1 MAQKSVYKILFIIF
15 VCLFVIACQKSYDGD
30 VVADRDVETDIVIN
44 EQGRVEYIAQCA
56 SCHGSDGSGGPG
68 GTVINCAQCAS
79 LSELSEYIEQTM
91 PTGGNEHLCSGDCA
105 QDTAEYILGA
115 FHDRSFGSVRS
126 ELEGLENLDA
136 RGTLRKAA
144 MHLASR
150 LPTQQEQ
157 DLVDTQGED
166 GLDAALDLLLEDD
179 AFYERLMSFYNEQLL
194 TDKYITSNDENG
206 ALRLISQDDFEN
218 VYWFND
224 DPTIE
229 DNQRRCYQAVTN
241 DALAREPLQLV
252 RHLAKQNLP
261 ITQVVAADYIM
272 VNWYSLKSY
281 DAQLVSGENPD
292 DAFDTATTTQQ
303 TDAQNQYWQCRD
315 SRETLLPFNPN
326 HFLPARINKATEWSS
341 SGVPHAGIL
350 SSVMFLNRFPTTFTN
365 RNRARASTIFDLF
378 LDTDILAIEGA
389 RPEDAIDLGS
399 SNPTLENQA
408 CYSCHHIMDP
418 VASSFQHWTETG
430 RYVQT
435 TTQTNDNNWSSDG
448 IQPPGLA
455 GTVAPVSGGNS
466 VFSSLLSWLGQQ
478 IADDPR
484 YRRAVTRIIYQ
495 GLIGADTLVA
505 NQGSSES
512 QKAAVDA
519 QSEILDAVA
528 LEMQEQNFNI
538 KVAVKG
544 VLKSPYFRANAVT
557 QSSDL
562 VDSNTGSS
570 RLIEPAQL
578 QKKLASV
585 LGNTW
590 SDLDNTNNQI
600 LFGGMDS
607 DDVTTRI
614 KDPNG
619 IMVAMQ
625 QRMSV
630 EMSCNTV
637 APDFVRT
644 RSPQENL
651 RLLFPYVSTDTVPQ
665 DKDGF
670 ELESNI
676 SAIKQNIQYLH
687 WRLLAED
694 VTSNSDEVNHT
705 YALFQQVWLQGNQA
719 LKEDAQDN
727 ERFTVRPSVY
737 LNWRCDAYEHPDT
750 GEELSGEAR
759 INRDDNY
766 VIRAWTAVVAYL
778 ISDYRFIFE

>member
-1 MAQKSVYKILFIIF
+1 MAQKTVFKILFTLL
-15 VCLFVIACQKSYDGD
+15 VCFSVAACQKDYDGD
-30 VVADRDVETDIVIN
+30 VVADREVETDIVIN

-56 SCHGSDGSGGPG
+56 NCHGSDGSGGPG
-68 GTVINCAQCAS
+68 GTVINCAQCGS

-105 QDTAEYILGA
+105 QDTAEYILAA

-166 GLDAALDLLLEDD
+166 GLDGALDLLLEDE

-224 DPTIE
+224 DATIE
-229 DNQRRCYQAVTN
+229 DDQRRCYQVVTN

-261 ITQVVAADYIM
+261 ITDVVAADYIM

-292 DAFDTATTTQQ
+292 DAFEAATSVQQ
-303 TDAQNQYWQCRD
+303 ISAQNQYWQCRD
-315 SRETLLPFNPN
+315 SRETFLPFNPN
-326 HFLPARINKATEWSS
+326 HFLPARINKATEWSA

-418 VASSFQHWTETG
+418 VASSFQHWTDTG

-466 VFSSLLSWLGQQ
+466 VFSNLLSWLGQQ

-505 NQGSSES
+505 NQGSSEAV
-512 QKAAVDA
+512 KAAVDA

-544 VLKSPYFRANAVT
+544 ILKSPYFRANVLT

-562 VDSNTGSS
+562 VDANTGSS

-578 QKKLASV
+578 QKKLKSV

-619 IMVAMQ
+619 IMIAMQ
-625 QRMSV
+625 QRMAV

-676 SAIKQNIQYLH
+676 AAIKHNIQYLH

-694 VTSNSDEVNHT
+694 VTANSDEVNHT
-705 YALFQQVWLQGNQA
+705 YALFQQIWLQGNQA

-766 VIRAWTAVVAYL
+766 VIRAWTAVIAYL